1 MTQSC
6 TACGRTN
13 TLQRTACIYC
23 GEPLPGVGP
32 EESGA
37 NDGSVMPEDLD
48 QLVRQAMTLGTTAH
62 LEKAFAAQAEAQQAE
77 AVPIEDQPSRGDLLG
92 RLLHMVQEAVD
103 AEAAGDEG
111 RLSRALSDARRTLTA
126 IPVVVAQPE
135 PPPPVPVVMLPKVR
149 RRFSLVVEG
158 VGDVELH
165 GEFVNH
171 LRLDAVTARM
181 IARARQ
187 PRVAIRSDDEDDLR
201 VRAEA
206 LVEEAKIRAA
216 VVSPAELMDIGPAH
230 LLTSFEAGPETIEV
244 HDWTADLHALIERNP
259 STPLSDVP
267 ILIVTGE
274 LVLQRYR
281 AATGGGRL
289 KHLREGKLDAGR
301 QVRLQVADLHL
312 RDRVVRIL
320 EGATDL
326 AHAPGASEDGFHR
339 TLAQMLEAWED
350 EGHSVLTSRT
360 LEPTGPEGQPDE
372 LGGVLAHPWP
382 QWEEHSRAS
391 RLLYL
396 DE

>member
-23 GEPLPGVGP
+23 GEPLPGVGT

-37 NDGSVMPEDLD
+37 NDGPVMPEDLD

-77 AVPIEDQPSRGDLLG
+77 AVPTEDQPSRGDLLG
-92 RLLHMVQEAVD
+92 RLLDMAQEAID

-126 IPVVVAQPE
+126 IPVVVAKPE

-181 IARARQ
+181 MHVGDCI
-187 PRVAIRSDDEDDLR
+187 
-201 VRAEA
+201 
-206 LVEEAKIRAA
+206 
-216 VVSPAELMDIGPAH
+216 
-230 LLTSFEAGPETIEV
+230 
-244 HDWTADLHALIERNP
+244 
-259 STPLSDVP
+259 
-267 ILIVTGE
+267 
-274 LVLQRYR
+274 
-281 AATGGGRL
+281 
-289 KHLREGKLDAGR
+289 
-301 QVRLQVADLHL
+301 
-312 RDRVVRIL
+312 
-320 EGATDL
+320 
-326 AHAPGASEDGFHR
+326 
-339 TLAQMLEAWED
+339 
-350 EGHSVLTSRT
+350 
-360 LEPTGPEGQPDE
+360 
-372 LGGVLAHPWP
+372 
-382 QWEEHSRAS
+382 
-391 RLLYL
+391 
-396 DE
+396 